1 MRQLTTTKKL
11 WGSLG
16 IIWIGMICL
25 MAWGAWENRQTMLEE
40 RRNALGDYV
49 DMALNVVRDHARQA
63 ESGDLS
69 LEEARTRAAS
79 AVREM
84 TYDEGRGYVY
94 IFNGDYELL
103 AHPRLPVGTSVRDF
117 QNEEGRYL
125 FREFVEDVNNDDG
138 VVDYLWA
145 HASEEDALAEKSSL
159 NTVFEP
165 WGWYVGTG
173 VYIND
178 IDAAFVDRLTR
189 SLLALLGVGIPLT
202 LLMGLVIR
210 SVTRRLGGDPA
221 YAAEV
226 VSHIAQGNL
235 DRPVRLRKGDQ
246 ASLLFDIE
254 LMRSNLENTI
264 GHIHRSTDEV
274 NGVVEEISAG
284 NDELATR
291 TEQQAASLAE
301 TASSMEQLTAT
312 VRQNADHAGKASTLA
327 HETADNAE
335 RGHDAMDRVAA
346 SMNEINDSATQM
358 STIIDT
364 IDAIAFQTNILALN
378 ASVEAARAGE
388 HGRGFAV
395 VAEEV
400 RKLASR
406 SSEAAGE
413 IKTLIDGSDAKVT
426 EGTRL
431 VQESG
436 EIITGIVRDI
446 QQLTTLIGE
455 ISAASEEQTHG
466 IEQVNL
472 AVTQMDQMTQQNSGL
487 VEEHSQASQRL
498 SIQTQHLRDQVA
510 HFHLSARQARSERDD
525 QTPPAHGAQV
535 SSTAEHRVTPRESAT
550 TT

>member
-1 MRQLTTTKKL
+1 MKQLTTTKKL

-40 RRNALGDYV
+40 RRTALGDYV
-49 DMALNVVRDHARQA
+49 DMAMNVVNDHAERA
-63 ESGDLS
+63 EAGELT
-69 LEEARTRAAS
+69 LEEAQTRAAD

-117 QNEEGRYL
+117 QNDEGRYL
-125 FREFVEDVNNDDG
+125 FREFVADVQRDDG

-145 HASEEDALAEKSSL
+145 HASEEDELAEKSSL
-159 NTVFEP
+159 NALFEP
-165 WGWYVGTG
+165 WGWYIGTG
-173 VYIND
+173 VYIDD
-178 IDAAFVDRLTR
+178 IDAAFVAGLTR

-210 SVTRRLGGDPA
+210 NVTRRLGGDPA
-221 YAAEV
+221 YAAQV
-226 VSHIAQGNL
+226 VRRIAEGSL
-235 DRPVRLRKGDQ
+235 DRPVSLRKGDQ
-246 ASLLFDIE
+246 ASLLADIE
-254 LMRSNLENTI
+254 RMRRNLEATI
-264 GHIHRSTDEV
+264 GHIHRSSDEV
-274 NGVVEEISAG
+274 NGVVEEIGAG

-312 VRQNADHAGKASTLA
+312 VRQNADHAGKASSLA
-327 HETADNAE
+327 RETADNAE
-335 RGHDAMDRVAA
+335 QGHDAMDRVAA
-346 SMNEINDSATQM
+346 SMNDINDSATQM
-358 STIIDT
+358 STIVDT

-413 IKTLIDGSDAKVT
+413 IKALIDGSDAKVT

-431 VQESG
+431 VEETG
-436 EIITGIVRDI
+436 EIITGMVRDI

-472 AVTQMDQMTQQNSGL
+472 AVTQMDQMTQQNSSL
-487 VEEHSQASQRL
+487 VEEHTQASQRL
-498 SIQTQHLRDQVA
+498 TLQTQRLRDQVA
-510 HFHLSARQARSERDD
+510 HFHLSARQGEANHDDAPARPNAHDTADRDRGV
-525 QTPPAHGAQV
+525 TSREPA
-535 SSTAEHRVTPRESAT
+535 TID
-550 TT
+550 